1 MGGPPMGGPPGGPPM
16 GGPPGEGGPP
26 AANKVQKVKSTDV
39 FQALKKS
46 LKSYKGGQEEGQKV

>member
-1 MGGPPMGGPPGGPPM
+1 MGGPPGGPPM

-46 LKSYKGGQEEGQKV
+46 LKAYKDGQEEGQKV